1 MGDRKQGVSSEL
13 DELSSALVGDALDLL
28 ADGCDVGALLV
39 VEDEAGV
46 VGSYEFADD
55 DPDLLVEAAQDQ
67 VLKLAKTHGDA
78 DVGLGE
84 PVRYALVYE
93 GMVADETGAYEDA
106 LLLEFGER
114 GWKAYSAYSLYQGKG
129 AGDTFAWTDPAPA
142 GEIEPLL

>member
-28 ADGCDVGALLV
+28 ADGYDVGALLV
-39 VEDEAGV
+39 VEDEAGT